1 MKKLFDR
8 MIGSLVFKIAL
19 AIVIV
24 ETILL
29 GLFGGYYVQYFGAEI
44 DRRIAEQISTPGR
57 LIQDEQLKVSI
68 LSDPEQMKRLLG
80 PHLQQAMAI
89 GFDGTI
95 YHSTDPLMIG
105 NSVKIIEGFPAD
117 ELRADMNDQVLIT
130 VDDQFGNS
138 MISITPLF
146 SLNANQPF
154 MYVFL
159 KVSTK
164 GLEESQRQ
172 MQSVLLIGSAM
183 CILLTSALIFLFTQQ
198 TVLKRLIT
206 AAQFVNKIQIGKLS
220 SRLTPMGRDEIGTLE
235 RGLNAMAESLER
247 RTQQHQIAQDA
258 LRDSEERFRDFTFS
272 SADWYWEMGSDL
284 KIAFASYKFYQLIE
298 EINGSPQGQAFDQLG
313 LQSEHPEGWHYLQ
326 RRLDDHMA
334 FQNVEFSW
342 TSRKGE
348 KHYGRINGVPV
359 FALDGSFNGY
369 RGTGSNITA
378 QHRAAE
384 EQQALQRQLATSQ
397 KLEAVGQM
405 AGGVAHEF
413 NNCLAGI
420 LSFAEVARAKIDDP
434 ERVKEYIDHVISLGE
449 RATSVAD
456 QLLMFSRRRI
466 DQPTNVRV
474 QSIFSEMEKLLMT
487 LLEHRIELQIWADE
501 PELYTRVDPTQLSA
515 CLLNLAINARDAMP
529 DGGSLQISCRSVDI
543 PPLDQRNSDDDEDS
557 YPDDMAGD
565 FVVITVQDT
574 GTGIPDDIIDN
585 IFEPFFSTKEPGK
598 GTGLGLSIV
607 HSWVEEAHGFINVES
622 VEGEGTTFSV
632 YLPRSEPGIEPV
644 HRIDDVSEY
653 PGNGERILIVDDEQ
667 ALRTTARIILE
678 DAGFVTTTAK
688 STEEA
693 LETLKKSED
702 DEPYD
707 VILTD
712 VVMSGRS
719 GPQLI
724 IEALRQNPRYG
735 VVFMSGYP
743 ARSRKE
749 LDNLLGNYVFVK
761 KPFRPTQLQKAI
773 HEALALRAE
782 RQQRTSSS

>member
-1 MKKLFDR
+1 MRTLFDR
-8 MIGSLVFKIAL
+8 LIGSLVFKIAF
-19 AIVIV
+19 AIIVV
-24 ETILL
+24 ETILF
-29 GLFGGYYVQYFGAEI
+29 GLFGGYYVNYFGAEI

-57 LIQDEQLKVSI
+57 LIQQEQLKVSI
-68 LSDPEQMKRLLG
+68 LSDAEQMELLLG
-80 PHLQQAMAI
+80 RHLQQALAV

-105 NSVKIIEGFPAD
+105 ASISSLPDFPT
-117 ELRADMNDQVLIT
+117 EQLRADMREQTLFT
-130 VDDQFGNS
+130 VDDDTGSS
-138 MISITPLF
+138 MVSITPIF
-146 SLNANQPF
+146 ALNANQPF
-154 MYVFL
+154 MYVYL

-172 MQSVLLIGSAM
+172 MQSVLVIGSIL
-183 CILLTSALIFLFTQQ
+183 CVLLTSALIFLFTQH

-206 AAQFVNKIQIGKLS
+206 AAQFVNKIQVGKLS
-220 SRLTPMGRDEIGTLE
+220 SRLTPMGRDEIGILE

-247 RTQQHQIAQDA
+247 RTQQHQAAQNA
-258 LRDSEERFRDFTFS
+258 LRDSEERFRDFTLS
-272 SADWYWEMGSDL
+272 SADWYWEMGSDF

-298 EINGSPQGQAFDQLG
+298 EINGSPQGQSFDKLG
-313 LQSEHPEGWHYLQ
+313 LHPEHPEGWQYLQ
-326 RRLDDHMA
+326 RHLDEHTA
-334 FQNVEFSW
+334 FYNVEFSW
-342 TSRKGE
+342 TSRDGE
-348 KHYGRINGVPV
+348 KQFGRINGVPV

-369 RGTGSNITA
+369 RGTGSNITE

-449 RATSVAD
+449 RATGVAD

-466 DQPTNVRV
+466 DQPKNVRV
-474 QSIFSEMEKLLMT
+474 ESIFAEMEKLLVT
-487 LLEHRIELQIWADE
+487 LLEHRIDLQIWADE
-501 PELYTRVDPTQLSA
+501 ADLHTRVDPTQLSA
-515 CLLNLAINARDAMP
+515 CILNLAINARDAMP
-529 DGGSLQISCRSVDI
+529 DGGTLQISCSSADI
-543 PPLDQRNSDDDEDS
+543 PPLAQRDADEDEDI
-557 YPDDMAGD
+557 YPPEVEGQ

-574 GTGIPDDIIDN
+574 GTGIPEDVIDH

-607 HSWVEEAHGFINVES
+607 HSWVEEAHGFINIES
-622 VEGEGTTFSV
+622 VEGEGTTFSI
-632 YLPRSEPGIEPV
+632 YLPRSEPGAEPEDEV
-644 HRIDDVSEY
+644 DEIGVF
-653 PGNGERILIVDDEQ
+653 PGNGERVLIVDDEQ
-667 ALRTTARIILE
+667 ALRTTAQIILD
-678 DAGFVTTTAK
+678 DAGYRTEIAK

-693 LETLKKSED
+693 LVILQTSTGD
-702 DEPYD
+702 AAFD
-707 VILTD
+707 VIVTD
-712 VVMSGRS
+712 VVLPGRS

-761 KPFRPTQLQKAI
+761 KPFRPGKLQKAV
-773 HEALALRAE
+773 HDALKLASERA
-782 RQQRTSSS
+782 QSS